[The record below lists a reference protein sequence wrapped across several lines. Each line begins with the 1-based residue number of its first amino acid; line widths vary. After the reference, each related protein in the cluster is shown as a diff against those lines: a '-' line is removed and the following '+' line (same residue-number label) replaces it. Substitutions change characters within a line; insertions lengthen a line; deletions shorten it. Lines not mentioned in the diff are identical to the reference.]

1 MQPKLTPIRAQ
12 MLKDISKFAKMD
24 LQNTMNRLLEVVY
37 MDEKL
42 KKQIFK
48 KSALHEIYQVTGG
61 IPRLINIVCDSA
73 LLQGYSREMKSCDG
87 SMIRDVARDLDLVR
101 QEPAEPTTRSEA
113 GGSRRWFGL
122 FG

>member
-1 MQPKLTPIRAQ
+1 MHPKLTPIREQ

-48 KSALHEIYQVTGG
+48 K
-61 IPRLINIVCDSA
+61 
-73 LLQGYSREMKSCDG
+73 
-87 SMIRDVARDLDLVR
+87 
-101 QEPAEPTTRSEA
+101 
-113 GGSRRWFGL
+113 
-122 FG
+122 

>member
-1 MQPKLTPIRAQ
+1 

-48 KSALHEIYQVTGG
+48 K
-61 IPRLINIVCDSA
+61 
-73 LLQGYSREMKSCDG
+73 
-87 SMIRDVARDLDLVR
+87 
-101 QEPAEPTTRSEA
+101 
-113 GGSRRWFGL
+113 
-122 FG
+122 